1 MSESKQPDVNP
12 FDELVEQIN
21 SELNTLEQI
30 LIDSQ
35 ARIEKIAIKAVR
47 TGIRI
52 NPSHFRNKEGLKLAV
67 KAAQTNIEKAVTELK
82 QQLQVERE
90 LSNTQLQVAEESRIR
105 AVAEAEN
112 TRARMKREESNI
124 QRRAIRPIAQ
134 NLITVAD
141 NFERTSQSIGELNES
156 TELES
161 FTQGVEL
168 SITAFTDALN
178 RSGIESYGE
187 TDAPFDPNIHEAI
200 AMVPNPDLKEQTVI
214 EIQRV
219 GYKMNDEVL
228 RPAQVVVGK
237 PVEVKDEVEDSS

>member
-1 MSESKQPDVNP
+1 MSESKQPDANP

-21 SELNTLEQI
+21 SELSELEQI
-30 LIDSQ
+30 LIDNQS
-35 ARIEKIAIKAVR
+35 RIEKIALRAIQ
-47 TGIRI
+47 TGNRI
-52 NPSHFRNKEGLKLAV
+52 NPARFRNKEELKLAV

-90 LSNTQLQVAEESRIR
+90 LSNSQLQVAEEARLR

-112 TRARMKREESNI
+112 TRARMKREERNI

-141 NFERTSQSIGELNES
+141 NFEKTSQTIGELNES

-178 RSGIESYGE
+178 RSGIEAYGE

-214 EIQRV
+214 EIQRI

-237 PVEVKDEVEDSS
+237 PIEVKDEVEDSS

>member
-1 MSESKQPDVNP
+1 MSESKQRDVNP
-12 FDELVEQIN
+12 FDELVDQIN
-21 SELNTLEQI
+21 SELNALEQI
-30 LIDSQ
+30 LIESQ
-35 ARIEKIAIKAVR
+35 ARIEKIAVKAIR
-47 TGIRI
+47 SGIRI
-52 NPSHFRNKEGLKLAV
+52 NPAQFRNKEDLKSAV

-90 LSNTQLQVAEESRIR
+90 LSNTQLQVAEDARIR

-112 TRARMKREESNI
+112 TRARMKREERNI

-141 NFERTSQSIGELNES
+141 NFEKTSQSIGELNES
-156 TELES
+156 TELQS

-200 AMVPNPDLKEQTVI
+200 AMVPNPDVKEQTVI

-237 PVEVKDEVEDSS
+237 PVEVRDEVEDSS